1 VKRRKG
7 LDVLEP
13 DDQARF
19 KCLVLP
25 LMRLSIWR
33 AGCRRAYSPEIGLLI
48 EGLTQ
53 TLVANA
59 SFPRLVKTPGAAKGL

>member
-33 AGCRRAYSPEIGLLI
+33 AGCRRAYSPEIGLLMVNRPI
-48 EGLTQ
+48 
-53 TLVANA
+53 
-59 SFPRLVKTPGAAKGL
+59 